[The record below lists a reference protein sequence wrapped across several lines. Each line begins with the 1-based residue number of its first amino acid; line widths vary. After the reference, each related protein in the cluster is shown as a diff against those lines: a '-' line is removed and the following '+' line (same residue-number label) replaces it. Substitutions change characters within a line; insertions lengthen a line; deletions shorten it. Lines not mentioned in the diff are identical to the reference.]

1 MSLIDTKEQVVMT
14 AMIQVRR
21 DNVILDVPAEQKD
34 YYKGLGYNVIDQT
47 GKVIEETAPT
57 DIAGLQR
64 FYKDA
69 KVTIEELKKEIE
81 ALKAENMELKKRPIA
96 AKKPEPIFEEP
107 KEKVAAVSTT
117 STRRRK
123 SSK

>member
-34 YYKGLGYNVIDQT
+34 YYKGLGYSVIDQT

-57 DIAGLQR
+57 DVAGLQR

-69 KVTIEELKKEIE
+69 KQQIAGLEAEIE
-81 ALKAENMELKKRPIA
+81 SLKGEIKSLKSQKK
-96 AKKPEPIFEEP
+96 AKAPEPEEASFEEP
-107 KEKVAAVSTT
+107 VPT
-117 STRRRK
+117 STRRKKRQ
-123 SSK
+123 